1 MAAAANCTDVSE
13 APLAEEVPKDTIC
26 FDFTKGKCNRSA
38 AACKFSHDPEVIAR
52 VNGREKGVC
61 YDWQYG
67 TCMRGQLCRFSHRT
81 EDLHEQQAKQAL
93 KQQVIVPIP
102 CRCPL
107 LQSSQFSDQDS
118 SRVVHSSPAPRIW
131 IFSG

>member
-1 MAAAANCTDVSE
+1 MEGGEEQAAAVATGTDVSQ
-13 APLAEEVPKDTIC
+13 PSLADEVPKDTIC

-93 KQQVIVPIP
+93 KQQVMV
-102 CRCPL
+102 
-107 LQSSQFSDQDS
+107 
-118 SRVVHSSPAPRIW
+118 
-131 IFSG
+131 